1 MSNEELAARAKTG
14 DNDALMALWEAVR
27 RLCFQI
33 ARRYKN
39 MLGWAGY
46 TDEDIEQTLFLAFY
60 AALDAFDPSDG
71 NKFTSYLQY
80 PIMSTLRAV
89 LNIRDGK
96 QLPPAPVSLDC
107 PLDDDESCTRGDL
120 LPDSRAEQAF
130 EDAESRV
137 WSEQLHSALEKC
149 LDSIDEQTA
158 AIIRSRF
165 FDGLTREALAK
176 QSGISTARAQQ
187 LERKGMRQLR
197 QGKNLRRLKAFRD
210 EIISTQAYHAT
221 GFNAWKS
228 GGSVEE
234 RILLRLEEL
243 ESNPEPEKPEIK
255 TRY

>member
-1 MSNEELAARAKTG
+1 MANEELALRAKAG
-14 DNDALMALWEAVR
+14 DAAALMELWESVR

-71 NKFTSYLQY
+71 NKFTFYLQY

-130 EDAESRV
+130 EDAETRI
-137 WSEQLHSALEKC
+137 WNERLHDALEQC
-149 LDSIDEQTA
+149 LATLEEQQA
-158 AIIRSRF
+158 EAIRGTYYE
-165 FDGLTREALAK
+165 GLTAEETGKRLNVSASKATQLK
-176 QSGISTARAQQ
+176 QSG
-187 LERKGMRQLR
+187 LRKLR
-197 QGKNLRRLKAFRD
+197 HGNNFQRLKQYRD
-210 EIISTQAYHAT
+210 EIISAHAYHGT
-221 GFNAWKS
+221 GLSAWRYGS
-228 GGSVEE
+228 SSVEE
-234 RILLRLEEL
+234 KIILKLEEMETRLE
-243 ESNPEPEKPEIK
+243 PK
-255 TRY
+255 T